1 LSLSASFAA
10 AILNLGTEREFKLN
24 LERMHP
30 FPQITFFNASHLNV
44 YSGEMKSRCIRQFL
58 NIPEEANMI
67 TSFAC

>member
-1 LSLSASFAA
+1 MSASFGA
-10 AILNLGTEREFKLN
+10 AILDLGAEREFKLN

-30 FPQITFFNASHLNV
+30 FPQITSFNASHLNV
-44 YSGEMKSRCIRQFL
+44 YSGEIKSCRLRQFI